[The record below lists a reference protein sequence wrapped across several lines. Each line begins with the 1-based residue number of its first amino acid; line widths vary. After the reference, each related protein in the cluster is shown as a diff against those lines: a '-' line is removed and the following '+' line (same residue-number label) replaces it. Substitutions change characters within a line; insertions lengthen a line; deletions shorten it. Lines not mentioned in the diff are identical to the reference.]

1 MFPEW
6 YYGVQIEV
14 CVACVCGVC
23 GRICLSSL
31 NLFIFW
37 FSLAWGI
44 YSQQTMRLLLWVYD
58 QSYTHKNGHL
68 LSNMVIHHFL
78 WSLKFFRFFCG
89 HIQYLMVIDFFVAKV
104 FFPLVVNSYI
114 LWSLKKILFVKFY
127 MTTYLH
133 KWPLWKKLFIYKILC
148 DHLFL

>member
-1 MFPEW
+1 MNVHF
-6 YYGVQIEV
+6 
-14 CVACVCGVC
+14 
-23 GRICLSSL
+23 LSKNSRVH
-31 NLFIFW
+31 
-37 FSLAWGI
+37 A
-44 YSQQTMRLLLWVYD
+44 QQTMRLFLWVYD

-68 LSNMVIHHFL
+68 LSNMVIYHFL

-104 FFPLVVNSYI
+104 SFPLVVNSYI

-127 MTTYLH
+127 MTTYFH
-133 KWPLWKKLFIYKILC
+133 KWPLWKNCLFIKFYVTIYFCKWPHLEKKFC